1 MRGVCL
7 YLLNYY
13 YINLAILCEDI
24 NNILRQNLFQLT
36 GHQLAD
42 CGSHGTHILCAFQ
55 LLKSAIPAS
64 FATLVLLFPS
74 LETVTVHLTGAVNV
88 RVAPVTLPPRYRIKN
103 TYPLSVHLNL
113 NGYRSRR
120 LVLKAGKYDSSIGC
134 LCLTDHSPRLFFRQ
148 RRFQCARIHRRYVWL
163 IC

>member
-55 LLKSAIPAS
+55 PLKKRHTGIIRHFGLA
-64 FATLVLLFPS
+64 FPILGNRHRTPNRGCQCQS
-74 LETVTVHLTGAVNV
+74 GSGDTT
-88 RVAPVTLPPRYRIKN
+88 APLPYKKHVPI
-103 TYPLSVHLNL
+103 
-113 NGYRSRR
+113 
-120 LVLKAGKYDSSIGC
+120 IC
-134 LCLTDHSPRLFFRQ
+134 SPQ
-148 RRFQCARIHRRYVWL
+148 SEWI
-163 IC
+163 